1 MNIGNKLIELRAEH
15 KMSQSQL
22 ADLLDVSRQTVSK
35 WECNICDPEIGRI
48 KQIAAIFNVTT
59 DYLLDNEVNNN
70 VKPYKKEN
78 IFIRFK
84 NKLIS
89 LSLATKIFIILLIV
103 TISISVYTIL
113 YANIFDPYKYDVDGC
128 IYEGLS
134 AYLHSY
140 IDNIKCEKTVFVLSI
155 VSVCLIIISIIYSLL
170 LIIRKNRGKKN
181 D

>member
-1 MNIGNKLIELRAEH
+1 MNIGNKIVELRAEH

-22 ADLLDVSRQTVSK
+22 GDLLDVSRQTVSK

-59 DYLLDNEVNNN
+59 DYLLDNEINNN

-78 IFIRFK
+78 IFIRIK
-84 NKLIS
+84 NKIVS

-103 TISISVYTIL
+103 TISISIYTIL
-113 YANIFDPYKYDVDGC
+113 YANVFDPYEYNMNGC
-128 IYEGLS
+128 YYYGLS

-140 IDNIKCEKTVFVLSI
+140 IDGIKCETTVLDLFIIST
-155 VSVCLIIISIIYSLL
+155 CLILTTIIYSLF
-170 LIIRKNRGKKN
+170 LIIRKNRGKQK
-181 D
+181 